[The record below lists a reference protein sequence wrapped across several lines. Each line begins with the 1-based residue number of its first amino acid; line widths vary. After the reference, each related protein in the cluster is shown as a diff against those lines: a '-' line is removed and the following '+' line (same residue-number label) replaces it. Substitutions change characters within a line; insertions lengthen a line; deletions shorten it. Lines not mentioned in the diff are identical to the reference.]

1 MTSQITVKHGKETLQ
16 LDFSLEKPIAE
27 LQERLE
33 ELTGLMVRKQ
43 KLMAAGKVLSG
54 RGGSLAAAG
63 VRPGAKL
70 MLLAAGSATSGQA
83 ALDAS
88 RASRQEALERG
99 RAALAERAAQKGA
112 PAGAAGAG
120 AAPAA
125 ASMRQ
130 RAEAWQKTG
139 IAALRDLQLSQLPA
153 ELLSIA
159 PGVRVLD
166 AGGNQLT
173 ALPPGI
179 TALSALQRLRLSINR
194 LDDAGAAWPALCQLR
209 QLAILVADDNRLTAL
224 PPCISS
230 LVRLQ
235 KLSLNGN
242 QIASLPNSLGALQQL
257 RALAL
262 RGNRLA
268 ALPPAL
274 GGCAQLVELDV
285 RDNQLAELP
294 SELGR
299 LTSLKL
305 LLLDNNR
312 LKAVPPAVLAGCSS
326 LATLSLHGN
335 PLTAEQLRE
344 TPGFAEF
351 DERRRAKYDKQVDMR
366 VLTTGFDEGADVHEF
381 EHWND

>member
-1 MTSQITVKHGKETLQ
+1 MATQITIKHGKETLQ
-16 LDFSLEKPIAE
+16 LDWSLDRPVAE

-54 RGGSLAAAG
+54 RSGSLAAAG

-70 MLLAAGSATSGQA
+70 MLLAAAGSATGGQA
-83 ALDAS
+83 ALEAS
-88 RASRQEALERG
+88 RSSRQEALERG
-99 RAALAERAAQKGA
+99 RAALAERAAQKGL
-112 PAGAAGAG
+112 PAGTAGAS
-120 AAPAA
+120 ASA

-159 PGVRVLD
+159 SGVRVLD

-179 TALSALQRLRLSINR
+179 TALTSLQRLRLSLNR
-194 LDDAGAAWPALCQLR
+194 LDDAGAAWPTLCALN
-209 QLAILVADDNRLTAL
+209 QLAILAADDNRLTAV
-224 PPCISS
+224 PPSISS
-230 LVRLQ
+230 LARLQ

-242 QIASLPNSLGALQQL
+242 QIASLPDSLGELHHL

-268 ALPPAL
+268 ALPPGL
-274 GGCAQLVELDV
+274 GRCAQLAELDA

-294 SELGR
+294 AQLGQ
-299 LTSLKL
+299 LTSLRL

-312 LKAVPPAVLAGCSS
+312 LKAVPPAILTGCSS

-335 PLTAEQLRE
+335 PLTIEQLRE

-366 VLTTGFDEGADVHEF
+366 VLNTGFDEGADAHEF